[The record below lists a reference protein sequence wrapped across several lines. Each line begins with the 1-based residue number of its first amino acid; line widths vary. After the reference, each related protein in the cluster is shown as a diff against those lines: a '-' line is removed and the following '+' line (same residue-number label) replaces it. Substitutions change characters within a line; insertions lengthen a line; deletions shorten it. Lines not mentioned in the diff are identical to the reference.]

1 MSLDEVTR
9 LLSLEKKILQDRED
23 NIEEAMWIIKRLEDE
38 DYDSHKER
46 EDLEKDLK
54 VILEELKIEY

>member
-9 LLSLEKKILQDRED
+9 LLDLEKKILQDRED
-23 NIEEAMWIIKRLEDE
+23 NIEEAMWLIKRLENE
-38 DYDSHKER
+38 DYSSYDEK

>member
-9 LLSLEKKILQDRED
+9 LLDLEKKILQDRED
-23 NIEEAMWIIKRLEDE
+23 NIEEAMWLIKRLENE
-38 DYDSHKER
+38 DYSSYDEK
-46 EDLEKDLK
+46 EDLERDLK